1 MRNAVSQQHLLN
13 ALTAKKHRE
22 GPREGSGQN
31 YIGCRVT
38 RSLTT
43 NLSSPR
49 TRRDERAEPARVS
62 ECRRECLV
70 DIKLSSAEPSR
81 AGPGRA
87 VRRRAVQ
94 TTNNFLH
101 LSLGRHALLA
111 PDFQQRD
118 RSRQAVFALIDDD
131 VLSPPPMCLRSVLM
145 LPSATRNA
153 TPCNRSLV
161 FIYIYLPATP
171 RRN

>member
-1 MRNAVSQQHLLN
+1 MRRINNLSAKRMRNAVSQQHLLN

-22 GPREGSGQN
+22 GPRDGSGQN

-49 TRRDERAEPARVS
+49 TGRDERAEPARVS

-87 VRRRAVQ
+87 GPCGGGRCRRR
-94 TTNNFLH
+94 TTFSIYHSVGTRCWRLIFNNE
-101 LSLGRHALLA
+101 
-111 PDFQQRD
+111 
-118 RSRQAVFALIDDD
+118 IDLDK
-131 VLSPPPMCLRSVLM
+131 LFSH
-145 LPSATRNA
+145 
-153 TPCNRSLV
+153 
-161 FIYIYLPATP
+161 
-171 RRN
+171 